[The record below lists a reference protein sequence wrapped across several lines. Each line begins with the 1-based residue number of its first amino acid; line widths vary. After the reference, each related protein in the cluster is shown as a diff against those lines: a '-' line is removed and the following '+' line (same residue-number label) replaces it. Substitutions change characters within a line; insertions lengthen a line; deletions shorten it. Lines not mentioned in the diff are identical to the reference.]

1 MGMSASSES
10 PEINAHVL
18 DVIVSSLVQFDL
30 FELYIGI
37 SLGLVDGGF
46 HYAVDAVFGVPTR
59 FGCCDLFIPFYELL
73 MSFR

>member
-1 MGMSASSES
+1 MSASSES

-46 HYAVDAVFGVPTR
+46 HYAVDAVLGFLPGSAAAI
-59 FGCCDLFIPFYELL
+59 FSSLF
-73 MSFR
+73 MSF